1 MLDADVDR
9 DDNNENDDAQSPSI
23 DD

>member
-1 MLDADVDR
+1 MLDADVDL